1 MVQLDKKISEVPSQD
16 VFNLQSTILYNDKI
30 KERLELHLIIIT
42 DRQEFVKKT
51 EKIKQINLYKN
62 LFALDKS
69 HTQFTRFSENGH
81 QFTSVFNLN
90 LWKI

>member
-30 KERLELHLIIIT
+30 KEQLELHLIIIT
-42 DRQEFVKKT
+42 DRQEFVKKR

>member
-1 MVQLDKKISEVPSQD
+1 MFFD
-16 VFNLQSTILYNDKI
+16 LQSTILYNDKI
-30 KERLELHLIIIT
+30 KELLELHLINIT

-69 HTQFTRFSENGH
+69 HTQFTIFSENGNH
-81 QFTSVFNLN
+81 FISVSNLN

>member
-1 MVQLDKKISEVPSQD
+1 MFLTYKVQFYIM
-16 VFNLQSTILYNDKI
+16 IKI
-30 KERLELHLIIIT
+30 KDLLELHLIIIT

-69 HTQFTRFSENGH
+69 HTQFTKFSENGH
-81 QFTSVFNLN
+81 QFASVFNLN
-90 LWKI
+90 